1 MTKKKLFSL
10 KCRGNELMPALIFP
24 VFTVQKK
31 FKIRIA
37 VVSVEVIG
45 TN

>member
-1 MTKKKLFSL
+1 
-10 KCRGNELMPALIFP
+10 MPALIFP
-24 VFTVQKK
+24 MFTGQKK